1 MTFKFM
7 IAKSIIL
14 SLVDRPSVLMWLTDR
29 EAIGRNIYP
38 ATATTFGEEAVPV
51 LLTLTRRVLGH

>member
-1 MTFKFM
+1 MTFKLM

-14 SLVDRPSVLMWLTDR
+14 SLVDRSLILMWLTDR
-29 EAIGRNIYP
+29 EAISRDIYP
-38 ATATTFGEEAVPV
+38 ATATTFGEEVVAV

>member
-1 MTFKFM
+1 MTFKLM

-14 SLVDRPSVLMWLTDR
+14 SLVDRSIILMWLTDR
-29 EAIGRNIYP
+29 EAIGDNIYP
-38 ATATTFGEEAVPV
+38 AAAMTFDEEAVAV